1 MKDRGK
7 VGMVMR
13 KACCALLALVLA
25 LLPCLG
31 LGQEDTELS
40 LGDLIIEEDVSY
52 DDVPWNFPIDIS
64 DMDPEF
70 IRLANREIL
79 LPKDFVPEP
88 LMVMKNRNNGGV
100 NKASSSEMKLHETAG
115 NALIEMFEA
124 ALTQDIT
131 LYLKSAYRSYQ
142 TQATMYYN
150 RLESNNGKDD
160 GWVTP
165 AGASDHQTGL
175 GCDVVP
181 RGWRDRA
188 MNEDMAE
195 EVEYQWMAEHCAEFG
210 FILRY
215 PADKEDITEINYEPW
230 HLRYVGKE
238 VATYIMDNGLCLEEF
253 HQQLQAAIDE
263 FLAAGG
269 KTSLVEDL
277 IQVSAENE

>member
-1 MKDRGK
+1 
-7 VGMVMR
+7 MR

-79 LPKDFVPEP
+79 LPKDFVPDP

-115 NALIEMFEA
+115 NALIEMFEV

-181 RGWRDRA
+181 REWRDRA

-195 EVEYQWMAEHCAEFG
+195 EVECQWMAEHCAEFG

-238 VATYIMDNGLCLEEF
+238 VAAYIMDNGLCLEEF

-269 KTSLVEDL
+269 KASLVEDL

>member
-1 MKDRGK
+1 MKKFLLKILCLLSFAALASSAAG
-7 VGMVMR
+7 
-13 KACCALLALVLA
+13 CADSSIPLDDITNEYPILVTIDYNGA
-25 LLPCLG
+25 
-31 LGQEDTELS
+31 TE
-40 LGDLIIEEDVSY
+40 
-52 DDVPWNFPIDIS
+52 
-64 DMDPEF
+64 
-70 IRLANREIL
+70 AN
-79 LPKDFVPEP
+79 
-88 LMVMKNRNNGGV
+88 GSV
-100 NKASSSEMKLHETAG
+100 NKLLYCKENSYLVEPGTVTDNTQYSVPSRVGYYIEGYYFGTKDEEG
-115 NALIEMFEA
+115 NVTLGEKWDFSTDRV
-124 ALTQDIT
+124 TQDIT

-195 EVEYQWMAEHCAEFG
+195 EVECQWMAEHCAEFG

-238 VATYIMDNGLCLEEF
+238 VAAYIMDNGLCLEEF

-269 KTSLVEDL
+269 KASLVEDL